1 MLQNLQVT
9 MGLLIPIW
17 TGPSSAVVFGIT
29 SMILLIS
36 YGLVLAVYR
45 LTIPPLAKFHG
56 PKLSA
61 ATGWYKFCLEIFRG
75 PRQTFAFEIE
85 RMHERYSP
93 IVRSNPHE
101 IHVSDPDFF
110 DTLYMGGSAIRG
122 KYAPAAAVEG
132 IFGTVDHKIR
142 QKRRQAISGYFSK
155 QSMLKDQHIVDDKI
169 ELLCDF
175 FS

>member
-1 MLQNLQVT
+1 

-45 LTIPPLAKFHG
+45 LTIPPRAKFHG

-93 IVRSNPHE
+93 IVRSSPHE